1 METATSGQNPV
12 LEMIL
17 HLAFGQ
23 LRDGLYEDAC
33 ATFSAARL
41 MDMSD
46 DRPLRG
52 RAECY
57 SQMKRDQLAASD
69 VLQAQQLRQ
78 A

>member
-1 METATSGQNPV
+1 MEIANPGRNPV

-23 LRDGLYEDAC
+23 LRDGLYEDAVS
-33 ATFSAARL
+33 TFSAARI

-46 DRPLRG
+46 ERCLRG

-57 SQMKRDQLAASD
+57 VRMKRDQLAESD
-69 VLQAQQLRQ
+69 VQLAQTLRT